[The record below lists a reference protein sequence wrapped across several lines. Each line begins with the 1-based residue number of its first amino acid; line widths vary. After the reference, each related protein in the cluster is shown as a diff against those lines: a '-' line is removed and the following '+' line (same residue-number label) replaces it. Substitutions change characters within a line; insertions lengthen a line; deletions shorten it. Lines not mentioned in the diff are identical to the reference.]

1 MKFWNINILTY
12 FRQTPKE
19 LEPAMKKIALFP
31 GSFDPFT
38 KGHED
43 IVLRGMKIFD
53 EVIIAIGY
61 NSQKKRHF
69 DIDYTLEKIKEC
81 FSDYKN
87 IKVDKYTELTANYA
101 NRHGTKYLLRGLRN
115 TTDFEYENSIAMVN
129 KDLYNGLETV
139 FLITSPKFAF
149 ISSSIIREVHN
160 YGGDVS
166 KYIPYSL

>member
-1 MKFWNINILTY
+1 
-12 FRQTPKE
+12 
-19 LEPAMKKIALFP
+19 MKKTALFP

-43 IVLRGMKIFD
+43 IILRGLNIFD
-53 EVIIAIGY
+53 EIIIAVGY
-61 NSQKKRHF
+61 NSKKIRYF
-69 DIDYTLEKIKEC
+69 DIDMMIDKISSC
-81 FSDYKN
+81 FASYKN
-87 IKVDKYTELTANYA
+87 IRVEKYTGLTADFA
-101 NRHGTKYLLRGLRN
+101 HRHGAHYLLRGLRN

-129 KDLYNGLETV
+129 KDLHNGLETV

-149 ISSSIIREVHN
+149 ISSTIIREVHT

>member
-1 MKFWNINILTY
+1 
-12 FRQTPKE
+12 
-19 LEPAMKKIALFP
+19 MKKIALFP

-43 IVLRGMKIFD
+43 IVLRGLNIFD
-53 EVIIAIGY
+53 EIIIAMGY

-69 DIDYTLEKIKEC
+69 EIDDMLGKIKNC
-81 FSDYKN
+81 FSAYDN
-87 IKVDKYTELTANYA
+87 IHVDKYTELTAAYA
-101 NRHGTKYLLRGLRN
+101 NNHGVKYLLRGLRN

-129 KDLYNGLETV
+129 KDLYSELETV

-149 ISSSIIREVHN
+149 ISSTIIREVHI

-166 KYIPYSL
+166 KYIPYPL